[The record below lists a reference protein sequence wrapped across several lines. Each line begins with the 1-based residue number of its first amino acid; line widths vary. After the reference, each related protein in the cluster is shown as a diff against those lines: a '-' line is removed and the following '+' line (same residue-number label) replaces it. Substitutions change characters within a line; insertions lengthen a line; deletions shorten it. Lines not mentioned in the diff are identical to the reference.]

1 MAGLGKGLEA
11 LLSGKTNTH
20 EHLSESNH
28 KIQET
33 TNSTCMININLLQ
46 RGQFQP
52 RREID
57 IDSENLAGL
66 AESIA
71 NQGII
76 EPIIVRLIG
85 NDKYEIIAGE
95 RRWRAALKAGLNEV
109 PCIIREFSDE
119 ESMVIAL
126 LENIQREDLNVI
138 EEAQAYNL
146 LCSRLSLTHTALADK
161 LGKSRPYV
169 SNIIRLNDL
178 CEEVK
183 ELLRRGELEMGHA
196 RALLSLDKKIQLEV
210 ALTIVQKGL
219 TVRDTEQLVS
229 KILTPAKTKEHV
241 ISPEVSMVTENLKS
255 KLGDLDFKY
264 TNNGKDK
271 GKLILNFKNQ
281 AELNK
286 IKEILGI

>member
-1 MAGLGKGLEA
+1 MGFEKVFGV
-11 LLSGKTNTH
+11 SGQTYTRK
-20 EHLSESNH
+20 
-28 KIQET
+28 Q
-33 TNSTCMININLLQ
+33 
-46 RGQFQP
+46 
-52 RREID
+52 
-57 IDSENLAGL
+57 DSRIIAVLAGL

-183 ELLRRGELEMGHA
+183 ELLRRRELEMGHA

-286 IKEILGI
+286 IKEIIGI